1 VEGRS
6 PRLKTCTDI
15 QALLTNPA
23 EPSAMRR
30 LILAPLLAFAP
41 AAVMAAELGVPVD
54 HSILVSLAAPA
65 HNVFLGSP
73 DVADVAMSD
82 QRHVVVTGKKAG
94 VTNLIITD
102 LRGRVI
108 YSREVVVSKGG
119 GDRVALINGGNVVSY
134 ACAPMC
140 EQVGDAQGAPMGS
153 GGSSTSTSSQSWTMS
168 YNPSGSSQNNQS
180 YSSQSTSTTSH

>member
-1 VEGRS
+1 
-6 PRLKTCTDI
+6 
-15 QALLTNPA
+15 
-23 EPSAMRR
+23 MRR
-30 LILAPLLAFAP
+30 LILAPVLALAP

-54 HSILVSLAAPA
+54 HSVLVSLASPA

-134 ACAPMC
+134 ACAPTC
-140 EQVGDAQGAPMGS
+140 EQVGDAQGVPIGS
-153 GGSSTSTSSQSWTMS
+153 QSSTSSSTSSSNSTWTMS
-168 YNPSGSSQNNQS
+168 YNPGASSTNNSS
-180 YSSQSTSTTSH
+180 YSSQSASTTSH